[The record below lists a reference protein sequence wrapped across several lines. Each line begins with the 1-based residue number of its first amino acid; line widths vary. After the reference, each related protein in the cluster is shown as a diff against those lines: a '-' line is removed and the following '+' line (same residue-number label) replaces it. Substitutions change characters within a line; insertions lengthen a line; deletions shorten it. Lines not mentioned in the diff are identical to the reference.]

1 MIGARAAQGFGAA
14 VLSPAALSI
23 LMVTFDGRERQQALG
38 VWAALAGLGGTLGA
52 VLGGALVDG
61 PGWRW
66 VYMVNVPI
74 AAALLLVVPLVVRES
89 RVAASEQRSFDFAG
103 AITGTAGVL
112 GLIYGVIR
120 AEPLGWGS
128 VEVIASLSVGL
139 AMFVG
144 FYVVEKRAEDPLVPM
159 SLFRSPSL
167 SMGSGSLALN
177 GAAFLGMFFLT
188 AIFLQ
193 QVRGESALGAGIQLL
208 PMGVAAAIGAGLATD
223 LVARVGTR
231 PVRVGGASLS
241 LVGLL
246 LLSHAGAASSYAG
259 SLLPGL
265 LILGAG
271 LTTVGVP
278 SQISATADVKEHQ
291 AGAASGLTQSGYQ
304 VGGALGI
311 AIITTLATSRATE
324 ALAAHMS
331 QPAALVQGFHRGLLV
346 AAALAAVNVVLSLL
360 APNLEPTAGEMS
372 AALAVA

>member
-1 MIGARAAQGFGAA
+1 
-14 VLSPAALSI
+14 
-23 LMVTFDGRERQQALG
+23 
-38 VWAALAGLGGTLGA
+38 
-52 VLGGALVDG
+52 
-61 PGWRW
+61 
-66 VYMVNVPI
+66 
-74 AAALLLVVPLVVRES
+74 
-89 RVAASEQRSFDFAG
+89 
-103 AITGTAGVL
+103 
-112 GLIYGVIR
+112 
-120 AEPLGWGS
+120 
-128 VEVIASLSVGL
+128 
-139 AMFVG
+139 
-144 FYVVEKRAEDPLVPM
+144 
-159 SLFRSPSL
+159 
-167 SMGSGSLALN
+167 
-177 GAAFLGMFFLT
+177 MFFLT

-241 LVGLL
+241 VVGLL
-246 LLSHAGAASSYAG
+246 LLSHASAASSYAG

-265 LILGAG
+265 LTLGAG
-271 LTTVGVP
+271 LTMVGVP

-311 AIITTLATSRATE
+311 ANITTLANSRATE

-360 APNLEPTAGEMS
+360 APNLEPTADEMS